1 MSDFSRNMLKAA
13 VCVLG
18 LLIVADSVT
27 KYLFWESNVA
37 LDIVDIQ
44 SSNILQIKLD
54 AIRRF
59 EGRKIVFLGDSLMY
73 GRSMEQ
79 HGDLKWRQSTLCAVI
94 RKFID
99 NEDSEDP
106 ILTIN
111 LAMNG
116 ALPTDL
122 EKLSYVLEP
131 LDPDLIVMDLSLR
144 SFSEDFGQ
152 AETMSSR
159 GW

>member
-27 KYLFWESNVA
+27 KYIFWESNVA

-79 HGDLKWRQSTLCAVI
+79 HGDEKWRQNTLCAVI

-99 NEDSEDP
+99 NEDSEDS

-111 LAMNG
+111 LA
-116 ALPTDL
+116 
-122 EKLSYVLEP
+122 
-131 LDPDLIVMDLSLR
+131 
-144 SFSEDFGQ
+144 
-152 AETMSSR
+152 
-159 GW
+159 